1 MTLAEFHERV
11 CEPPLAQVRKKGALP
26 LCCCV
31 LTFQAVGFNTNPI
44 VAQIVQKLL
53 LEVDQVPI
61 ASLRVP
67 DLECDCRSLQ
77 SLRGI

>member
-31 LTFQAVGFNTNPI
+31 LTRTATTGAEARTTIYVSHTHAKGTSDLFSQS
-44 VAQIVQKLL
+44 
-53 LEVDQVPI
+53 
-61 ASLRVP
+61 SLSRCAARGRFSVF
-67 DLECDCRSLQ
+67 
-77 SLRGI
+77 LR